1 MNVSVFDSNPKSIF
15 TPQINGDQDLDYDE
29 GSSYPSNDVE
39 EEEE

>member
-1 MNVSVFDSNPKSIF
+1 MNVSVFDSNPKSIL
-15 TPQINGDQDLDYDE
+15 TPHINGDLDYEE